1 MTYDFDEYKKYK
13 QEKGEWLP
21 KELYDLV
28 KEKRKKSFEEWKQ
41 AKKDKGEWLPDN
53 EYKKLKNN
61 KRKRNILED
70 ENNDIRDTTLKEHS
84 LLTKKLKIEIKREVI
99 FDTETT
105 GVGKKDKIVEIS
117 LIEVIDGVKTGR
129 SYQSFFN
136 PVIKISQGAWK
147 VHKITNEDVKDSPL
161 FKEKAEEII
170 SFIGTSHLVAHNANF
185 DMNFLNRELNEAG
198 WHSYPANRFIC
209 TLKIAKHFYEKDNSL
224 DNLCQ
229 RFEIDNTKRSL
240 KEGGR
245 HSAHEDT
252 ILLYEVYK
260 KLNNMLKEDFLT
272 PYDFRLKN

>member
-1 MTYDFDEYKKYK
+1 MTFDFDEYKKYK
-13 QEKGEWLP
+13 QDKGEWLP

-28 KEKRKKSFEEWKQ
+28 KEKKKQSFEEWKQ
-41 AKKDKGEWLPDN
+41 AKKDRGEWLSDD
-53 EYKKLKNN
+53 EYRKLKNN
-61 KRKRNILED
+61 KRKRQDED
-70 ENNDIRDTTLKEHS
+70 DGQAEKKEMVLKEHDS
-84 LLTKKLKIEIKREVI
+84 LTKKLKIEIKREVI

-105 GVGKKDKIVEIS
+105 GRGKTDKIVEIS

-170 SFIGTSHLVAHNANF
+170 SFIGTSHLVAHNARF

-198 WHSYPANRFIC
+198 WQSYPADRFIC
-209 TLKIAKHFYEKDNSL
+209 TWKIAKHFFEKDNSL
-224 DNLCQ
+224 DKLCQ
-229 RFEIDNTKRSL
+229 KFEIDNTKRNTR
-240 KEGGR
+240 EGGR

-260 KLNNMLKEDFLT
+260 KFNNMLKEEFLT